1 MCEGHSAQEHEVT
14 QGNTAVKE
22 IRWRGQGIMNRGN
35 FTMFYS
41 GSTDNNVVGK
51 EFLVHKQYKTE
62 VTGWASV

>member
-1 MCEGHSAQEHEVT
+1 
-14 QGNTAVKE
+14 
-22 IRWRGQGIMNRGN
+22 MNRGN